1 MVVHKVFLIS
11 YSGWAGQVET
21 PTQATS
27 DKSIALFGKERKLD
41 KWNGDIWIGA
51 FKYPGSLDP
60 SEPSEPE
67 EETYPPVKVIL
78 PLLKADAETS
88 PHEEHVTSED
98 TLPSLFL
105 TTRPK
110 TKPKS

>member
-1 MVVHKVFLIS
+1 M
-11 YSGWAGQVET
+11 
-21 PTQATS
+21 
-27 DKSIALFGKERKLD
+27 ALFCKEWNLD

-51 FKYPGSLDP
+51 FKYPGSLAP
-60 SEPSEPE
+60 SETSEPE
-67 EETYPPVKVIL
+67 EETHPPVKVIL
-78 PLLKADAETS
+78 PLLKEDAETS
-88 PHEEHVTSED
+88 PHKEHVTSED